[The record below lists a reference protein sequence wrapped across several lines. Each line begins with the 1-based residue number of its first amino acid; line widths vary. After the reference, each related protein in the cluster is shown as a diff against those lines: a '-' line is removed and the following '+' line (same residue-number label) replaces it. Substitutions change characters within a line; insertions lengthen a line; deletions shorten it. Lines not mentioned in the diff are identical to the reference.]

1 MSKYHD
7 LPVSSGLRYYSPGIG
22 IPVSFPIGFRGV
34 DFMKIEHVDGKDA
47 GKLMLYAL
55 STCGHCRNTKKL
67 LTDLGIEYDY
77 LFVDLLQGQEKE
89 QAIAMVEK
97 WNPDLSFPTI
107 VINDS
112 KCIVGFKEDD
122 IKAAL
127 KL

>member
-1 MSKYHD
+1 MN
-7 LPVSSGLRYYSPGIG
+7 
-22 IPVSFPIGFRGV
+22 
-34 DFMKIEHVDGKDA
+34 IEHAQGKNA

-67 LTDLGIEYDY
+67 LTDLGVEYDY

-89 QAIAMVEK
+89 QAIALVEK
-97 WNPDLSFPTI
+97 WNPDLSFPTL

-112 KCIVGFKEDD
+112 KCIIGFKEDA